1 MQNFSVM
8 YYQGCCFIDT
18 GISATYKCA
27 KCFLSRKIS
36 DWVIAQARALH
47 VIKHIKI
54 YEPVN

>member
-1 MQNFSVM
+1 M